1 VEKVE
6 MKKMSTE
13 QMISSALKLWEDRRR
28 CGLAEEM
35 LLEQIDIRGENYYE
49 SKFWREHEKKVE
61 AEIKKRRA
69 LRRKLFNAGKKNEE
83 YRRAD
88 REIGALEG
96 LLLYTA

>member
-1 VEKVE
+1 MEEIE

-13 QMISSALKLWEDRRR
+13 QMISSALKLWENRKRR
-28 CGLAEEM
+28 GLAEEL
-35 LLEQIDIRGENYYE
+35 LLEQIDVRGENYYE

-69 LRRKLFNAGKKNEE
+69 LRKKLFLAGKKNEE

-96 LLLYTA
+96 LLLYM